1 MDKKF
6 ITDIG
11 NIIQSFNQ
19 SLQLHLP
26 ALENA
31 VNELIDSK
39 NRDERTIEYYLDAL
53 LSLTMHG
60 VGDKLFV
67 KLLDYYKTIDADG
80 ASFYWNEYDREEE

>member
-39 NRDERTIEYYLDAL
+39 NRDVRTIEYYLDTL

-67 KLLDYYKTIDADG
+67 KLLDYYKTIDAEG
-80 ASFYWNEYDREEE
+80 ALFYWNEYDNEDE